1 MWNKRLY
8 NISVLFHKDSTI
20 STSSSLLTGSILE
33 PHAAIGCQITIG
45 SSSVVGAGTVIE
57 PYCFIGDGSTLKSG
71 TIVKSTSIVAK
82 KIQSLSMEQCCM

>member
-20 STSSSLLTGSILE
+20 SISSSLLTGSILE
-33 PHAAIGCQITIG
+33 PHAAISCQITIG

-57 PYCFIGDGSTLKSG
+57 PYCFIGDGSTLRSG